1 MNILSEKQAYEKIL
15 SVQPFWEAE
24 RKNKYII
31 TDPEL
36 NGPVAVVYEIIA
48 DPGVKG
54 LKSIPGIGLIG
65 INFSLEKEKPQA
77 MVCGVLS
84 KSKEVPLYGVSRVLS
99 CQFYPCQFTRLFG
112 IPSKEVTDIE
122 LPLDDFFPPG
132 SLAEEIA
139 SADSFQEAV
148 DRFNIFI
155 NTWKNR
161 NLRMTSNDF
170 LSRYLVIN
178 ALKTHG
184 TLQIADLE
192 KETGYSARYIQKVML
207 EHVGLAPKIAL
218 NNIRFQNVVRQL
230 IENPYASL
238 AETAQEAGYYDQSYF
253 TKVFKD
259 YMGVTPHIFVK
270 KLQNILKSGNSI
282 RK

>member
-1 MNILSEKQAYEKIL
+1 MAEEKDFEKIL
-15 SVQPFWEAE
+15 SVQPFWGAE
-24 RKNKYII
+24 KKNKYII

-36 NGPVAVVYEIIA
+36 NGPVAVVYEVVA

-77 MVCGVLS
+77 MVCGVLN
-84 KSKEVPLYGVSRVLS
+84 KSKEVPLYGVSRILS
-99 CQFYPCQFTRLFG
+99 CQFYPGQFTRLFG
-112 IPSKEVTDIE
+112 IPSNEITDIE
-122 LPLDDFFPPG
+122 VPLDDFILPG

-139 SADSFQEAV
+139 SADSFQGSVE
-148 DRFNIFI
+148 RFQQFI
-155 NTWKNR
+155 NTWKKR
-161 NLRMTSNDF
+161 NIRITSNNS
-170 LSRYLVIN
+170 LVQYLVAN
-178 ALKTHG
+178 ALRTHG

-207 EHVGLAPKIAL
+207 EHVGLAPKVAL

-238 AETAQEAGYYDQSYF
+238 AETAQAAGYYDQSHF
-253 TKVFKD
+253 TKIFKE
-259 YMGVTPHIFVK
+259 YMGITPHAFVK
-270 KLQNILKSGNSI
+270 ILQEMLKAGTTI